1 MLQQAVQMIVIL
13 QTGSSDDCGA
23 AANGSSVICAAA
35 TGRSKVCDAAT
46 DISDVLQQSVHRF
59 VGLQQAMKTF
69 CVTATGISGL

>member
-35 TGRSKVCDAAT
+35 TGSSDDCDSANW
-46 DISDVLQQSVHRF
+46 QFR
-59 VGLQQAMKTF
+59 
-69 CVTATGISGL
+69 